1 MKKKIIVLALIVTL
15 MSGCGSKIPKLSNGD
30 EAVVTLKDGSMIS
43 ANELYNELKDD
54 YALEALVNM
63 VDKKV
68 LEDKY
73 KDKKEEATKAAE
85 STIKQLEEAY
95 GDDLES
101 AIQYY
106 TNYNSKEAYKEY
118 LYLNHLQSLAI
129 TDYCKDQITDKEIN
143 KYYKD
148 EVVGDIKVSHIL
160 ITAKVKDDMTDEE
173 KTKAETEAK
182 NKITSIINELKKTDS
197 KKVAEKFAELAKKQ
211 SEDESTKDNG
221 GSLGFINVDTLSSD
235 YDELVKAA
243 YKLKDGEF
251 STEVI
256 TTELGY
262 HVILRVETKNKAPLE
277 DVKDSIIEKL
287 ADQYL
292 EKNQVAN
299 IKALQQVRKD
309 YGVEFVDTDLKSQYA
324 KYIQNT
330 ISSYEKSSN
339 SDNSSDNTSNNSS
352 NSSK

>member
-73 KDKKEEATKAAE
+73 KDKKDEATKAAE

-106 TNYNSKEAYKEY
+106 TNYNSKDAYKEY
-118 LYLNHLQSLAI
+118 LYLNHLQKLAI

-243 YKLKDGEF
+243 YKLKDWEF

-262 HVILRVETKNKAPLE
+262 HVILIVETKDKAHLE
-277 DVKDSIIEKL
+277 DVKDSIVEKL

-339 SDNSSDNTSNNSS
+339 SDNSSNNTSANSNNSS
-352 NSSK
+352 K

>member
-30 EAVVTLKDGSMIS
+30 EAVITLKDGSMIS
-43 ANELYNELKDD
+43 ANELYSELKDD

-63 VDKKV
+63 VDKKI

-73 KDKKEEATKAAE
+73 KDKIEEAKKSADT
-85 STIKQLEEAY
+85 TMKQLEEAY

-106 TNYNSKEAYKEY
+106 TNYNSKDAYKEY
-118 LYLNHLQSLAI
+118 LYLSHLQNLVI
-129 TDYCKDQITDKEIN
+129 NDYCKDQITDKEIN

-148 EVVGDIKVSHIL
+148 EIVGDIKVSHIL
-160 ITAKVKDDMTDEE
+160 ITANVKDDMTDEE
-173 KTKAETEAK
+173 KIKAENEAK
-182 NKITSIINELKKTDS
+182 DKINSIINELKNTDS

-211 SEDESTKDNG
+211 SQDETSKDNG
-221 GSLGFINVDTLSSD
+221 GSLGYINVDTLSSD
-235 YDELVKAA
+235 YDELVDAA

-251 STEVI
+251 SKEII

-262 HVILRVETKNKAPLE
+262 HVILRVDTKDKAPLE

-287 ADQYL
+287 ADKYL
-292 EKNQVAN
+292 ENNKVAN

-309 YGVEFVDTDLKSQYA
+309 YGVEFVDTELKSQYA

-330 ISSYEKSSN
+330 ISSYEQSQN
-339 SDNSSDNTSNNSS
+339 ANN
-352 NSSK
+352 NANENKEEEK